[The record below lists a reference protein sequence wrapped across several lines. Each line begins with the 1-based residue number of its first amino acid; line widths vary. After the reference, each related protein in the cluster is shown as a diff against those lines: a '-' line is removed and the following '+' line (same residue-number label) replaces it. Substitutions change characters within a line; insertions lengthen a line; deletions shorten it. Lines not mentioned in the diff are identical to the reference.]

1 MCSCAHD
8 FPLMSRP
15 IARGLEAM
23 TNSSFI
29 TKLYETFNGTQTLL
43 GESVMQRAEHG
54 SKAERGGAR
63 RRRAVH
69 PRLYFLLEPCLG
81 GELYATYIRHLEA
94 QV

>member
-63 RRRAVH
+63 RSEAEACCASQA
-69 PRLYFLLEPCLG
+69 LLPPG
-81 GELYATYIRHLEA
+81 AMPGW
-94 QV
+94 